1 MGEVRKSYSVY
12 VMTNKRN
19 GTLYVGVSGRL
30 WERVR
35 DHKNGTHEGFSKR
48 YQLSQLVYFEAFD
61 DVNNAIRREKQLKSG
76 SRRKKLQLI
85 ESMNPDWA
93 DLSEEWDD

>member
-30 WERVR
+30 LERVR

-93 DLSEEWDD
+93 DLSAEWYD